1 MRTNLIRRVALGA
14 LALLTTLTVVAPV
27 QAREP
32 VRKLEPR
39 RTVAYRV
46 GRVFTPNTDVLSV
59 SGYAAWMI
67 DEALG
72 LTTPLPRLGA
82 AFMRAERDEGINA
95 RYFVAH
101 AMLESGWGTSAIAR
115 YKRNLFG
122 YNAYDR
128 DPWRYA
134 RRFASHARG
143 VTTVAA
149 ILRESY
155 LTPGGR
161 RWYGFTTLRAINR
174 YYASDPRWADKV
186 AVLANVVDYLV
197 VTLRER
203 GVRFR
208 RPLLVDRPVAGD
220 RATLEI
226 PWTSNPGAALPAAL
240 RFAVRWTP
248 VAVVEASAQAP
259 AAAPGAP
266 WRFARRS
273 DGPGQV
279 VRLALRAPALP
290 GRWRLD
296 VEARDSDG
304 RPLPKTDRP
313 QIRSLEVRVVAP
325 GEVGVALAVGDDG
338 NLAATVSVA
347 GAGRGAEAGARV
359 RAGAA
364 TESVVTA
371 SAATE
376 SAATASAATASAATA
391 SAATAGEASSTQ
403 PMGPGTTLEV
413 WTLPLDPDL
422 MPYVALVSL
431 PDALGPAAPWTTSL
445 GAPAVPAVV
454 VARVVAGPGSV
465 GGPAP
470 TVALAGRDADGRL
483 TLTRLTVASPRDDLL
498 LGRPAA
504 AAPIVLR
511 SLDEPG
517 SVEIAVSAGDP
528 PPVIAAAVAAVEEA
542 PGPRSVLVRTLGFD
556 SASCAA
562 PTHSLAELPGDVSGA
577 ARLSVSRLPA
587 GVRLV
592 MAGLVPRDGG
602 PVDPATLSVAWIAVA
617 ASSLT
622 GAAPN

>member
-27 QAREP
+27 QGREP
-32 VRKLEPR
+32 LRKLEPR
-39 RTVAYRV
+39 RTVPYRV

-67 DEALG
+67 DEALA

-128 DPWRYA
+128 DPWKYA

-143 VTTVAA
+143 VATVAA

-155 LTPGGR
+155 LTPGGL
-161 RWYGFTTLRAINR
+161 RWYGFTTLRGINR
-174 YYASDPRWADKV
+174 YYASDVHWADKV
-186 AVLANVVDYLV
+186 AVLANVIDYLV

-208 RPLLVDRPVAGD
+208 RPVLLDRPVAGA
-220 RATLEI
+220 RAALEI
-226 PWTSNPGAALPAAL
+226 PWTSNPGAELPDAL
-240 RFAVRWTP
+240 RFAARWTP

-259 AAAPGAP
+259 AEAPGAP

-273 DGPGQV
+273 DGPDQV
-279 VRLALRAPALP
+279 VRLDLTAPALP
-290 GRWRLD
+290 GLWRLD

-313 QIRSLEVRVVAP
+313 LIRSLEVRVVAP

-347 GAGRGAEAGARV
+347 GVGREVEAAAAVRVSAETAR
-359 RAGAA
+359 
-364 TESVVTA
+364 
-371 SAATE
+371 
-376 SAATASAATASAATA
+376 AATARAETATAAI
-391 SAATAGEASSTQ
+391 AGEASPTQ
-403 PMGPGTTLEV
+403 AMGAGTTLEV

-422 MPYVALVSL
+422 VPYVALVSL

-454 VARVVAGPGSV
+454 VARVVGAPGSV
-465 GGPAP
+465 VGAAP

-498 LGRPAA
+498 LARPAA
-504 AAPIVLR
+504 VGPIVLR

-517 SVEIAVSAGDP
+517 SVEVAVSAGDP
-528 PPVIAAAVAAVEEA
+528 PPVISAAVAAVEEA
-542 PGPRSVLVRTLGFD
+542 PGPLSVLVRTLDVD
-556 SASCAA
+556 SASPAA
-562 PTHSLAELPGDVSGA
+562 PTDSLAELPGDVTGA
-577 ARLSVSRLPA
+577 ARLSVSGLPA

-602 PVDPATLSVAWIAVA
+602 PVDPATLSFAWIAVKA
-617 ASSLT
+617 ISEIGT
-622 GAAPN
+622 TRE